1 MKKDA
6 LIRAVSSK
14 DLEHESL
21 KDFDRYQETRIVKR
35 KNPDGSF
42 VYLIDEFIDDW
53 DSKRKTEVVDELKR
67 CLLSGGFVAGAFL
80 EGSLVGFASIENGF
94 FGIDNQYLEMTL
106 MHVSRELRGFGIG
119 RRLFDLCCQAA
130 KNRGAR
136 KLYIS
141 SHPSFETQVFYE
153 SLGCVSACEINE
165 EVYSREP
172 LDIQLEF
179 KLDI

>member
-1 MKKDA
+1 LKKDA

-35 KNPDGSF
+35 KKPDGSF
-42 VYLIDEFIDDW
+42 EYLIDEFIDDW
-53 DSKRKTEVVDELKR
+53 DSKRKTEVVDELKL

-80 EGSLVGFASIENGF
+80 EESLVGFASIENGF
-94 FGIDNQYLEMTL
+94 FGIDNKYLEMTL

-130 KNRGAR
+130 KNRGAK

-141 SHPSFETQVFYE
+141 SHPSLETQSFYE
-153 SLGCVSACEINE
+153 AMGCIPASEINE
-165 EVYSREP
+165 EALAREP

-179 KLDI
+179 ILE

>member
-1 MKKDA
+1 MKKDP

-80 EGSLVGFASIENGF
+80 AG
-94 FGIDNQYLEMTL
+94 
-106 MHVSRELRGFGIG
+106 
-119 RRLFDLCCQAA
+119 
-130 KNRGAR
+130 
-136 KLYIS
+136 
-141 SHPSFETQVFYE
+141 
-153 SLGCVSACEINE
+153 
-165 EVYSREP
+165 
-172 LDIQLEF
+172 
-179 KLDI
+179 